1 MPLRT
6 LVVLLAGLLAAASA
20 SAQSAD
26 LPRYA
31 SEELICERPARD
43 HSGPPRSDVGVVGS
57 DLQKVVWQL
66 RRGGSRNAAYVIVN
80 GEGIGPTADEF
91 LDPVLSPDGQ
101 HVLRAG
107 RQGKAW
113 FVFLDGDQ
121 LAGPLDEIR
130 GLRFAPDGRAL
141 FAGRRAKVWAWF
153 VERQEQPV
161 TGVEVGAIAVSG
173 QRVAYAA
180 RQADGWHVVAD
191 GQQGPALDA
200 VMEILFSPDGSRLA
214 CLVARG
220 DRMVVVVDGKE
231 EPARAGV
238 VALRW
243 SADSKRLAYVGLD
256 PGKDGAV
263 GQVVVDGLASRL
275 FPAMIQNIVGEMRAA
290 VANLRSYGNW
300 SPPEPRPYLTGASAP
315 VFRSD
320 GKLVYAA
327 RVVAPEQRIQIQGGG
342 LSMVPG
348 LTRAF
353 RQEGIFVEGSERPLF
368 PASLVAAGP
377 VLSEVGERAAW
388 VEWDAAD
395 DKWIGFVAGQPE
407 GSVSSVTGRANF
419 AQQLTLSRDGSRVA
433 FVHVAESG
441 VPRGAGTPALWQVV
455 AARVKSAQYEAEN
468 VLNLR
473 FGDDGR
479 HFAYEVH
486 GARELEVRGR
496 KYAAFVVLDGIPG
509 RAYSE
514 LLPGSMRFV
523 KPNAVSYVARVQE
536 TGGGPYRY
544 YRVTQTTP

>member
-6 LVVLLAGLLAAASA
+6 LAVLLAGLFATASA
-20 SAQSAD
+20 SAQSAE
-26 LPRYA
+26 LPSYA

-43 HSGPPRSDVGVVGS
+43 HSGPPRSDAGVVGS
-57 DLQKVVWQL
+57 DLKKVVWQL
-66 RRGGSRNAAYVIVN
+66 RRGGPRNVAYVIVN

-113 FVFLDGDQ
+113 FVWLDGDQ

-130 GLRFAPDGRAL
+130 GLRFSPDGRAL
-141 FAGRRAKVWAWF
+141 FAALRAKTWSWF

-161 TGVEVGAIAVSG
+161 GGLEIGTIAVSG
-173 QRVAYAA
+173 RRVAYAA
-180 RQADGWHVVAD
+180 RLADGWHLVAD
-191 GQQGPALDA
+191 GQSGAALDA

-214 CLVARG
+214 CLGARG

-231 EPARAGV
+231 EPLRAGV

-256 PGKDGAV
+256 PGQDGAV
-263 GQVVVDGLASRL
+263 GQVVVDGLASRP
-275 FPAMIQNIVGEMRAA
+275 FPTMIQNIVGEMRAA
-290 VANLRSYGNW
+290 VANLRAYGYW

-348 LTRAF
+348 LTKAL

-377 VLSEVGERAAW
+377 VLSEVGERVAW

-395 DKWIGFVAGQPE
+395 DKWVGFVAGQPE
-407 GSVSSVTGRANF
+407 GSVRSVTGRVNF
-419 AQQLTLSRDGSRVA
+419 AQQLTLARDGSRIA
-433 FVHVAESG
+433 FVHRADSG
-441 VPRGAGTPALWQVV
+441 APRGAGTPALWQVV
-455 AARVKSAQYEAEN
+455 ATRVKSRELEAES
-468 VLNLR
+468 VTNLR
-473 FGDDGR
+473 FSDDGR
-479 HFAYEVH
+479 HFAHEVH
-486 GARELEVRGR
+486 GARGLEVPGR
-496 KYAAFVVLDGIPG
+496 KYAAFVVLDGVPG

-514 LLPGSMRFV
+514 LMPGSMRFV
-523 KPNAVSYVARVQE
+523 KPNAVSYVARMQE
-536 TGGGPYRY
+536 TKDGPYRY